1 MVDMQLSNSKLVIVG
16 KMIMEETQSVIWW
29 TSELLQKYGVRKA
42 VDFTSLNNGIPFYF
56 GLALLPILWIITIY
70 LLRNGSTSRSFL
82 VKYFF
87 NSSIFL
93 FWFSFYFYFF
103 KTDPLGLKP
112 FFILIFNDF
121 QTVMWILF
129 FSLQIQT

>member
-1 MVDMQLSNSKLVIVG
+1 VSYD
-16 KMIMEETQSVIWW
+16 EA
-29 TSELLQKYGVRKA
+29 SELLQKYGSVRKA
-42 VDFTSLNNGIPFYF
+42 VDFTSLNNGIPLLFWT
-56 GLALLPILWIITIY
+56 LLPFYGSLHSIFY
-70 LLRNGSTSRSFL
+70 ENGSIRSFL

-93 FWFSFYFYFF
+93 LIFILFYFF

-121 QTVMWILF
+121 QTVMNFI
-129 FSLQIQT
+129 FSLYYQYKHK